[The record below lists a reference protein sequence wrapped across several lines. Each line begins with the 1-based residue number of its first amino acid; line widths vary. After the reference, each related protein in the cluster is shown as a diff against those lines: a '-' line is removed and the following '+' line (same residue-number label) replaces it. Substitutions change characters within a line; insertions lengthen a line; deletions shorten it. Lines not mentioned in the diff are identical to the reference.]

1 MALSNPKDFSSS
13 PLMVSVQ
20 ELVKGPTITIPQQYV
35 RLDQEPLSLSFTAP
49 SPPIPTIDM
58 ARLVSGDDDNDLELE
73 KLHST
78 CKDWG
83 IFQLV
88 NHGVSSSLLDKLK
101 HEVEEF
107 YWLPLEE
114 KMKYKMRAGDW
125 EGYGCRSREGGKL
138 DWVDSL
144 NIITNPVDRRRP
156 HLFPELPSSLRNTLE
171 SYLLELQKIAAK
183 LLGSMAKALG
193 IDVEEMM
200 EFFDDGIQAVRLAY
214 YPPCPKP
221 ELVMGLFPHSD
232 ITLINILHQVNGVD
246 GLQIKKDGLW
256 FPLNI
261 NPDAFIV
268 NVGDILQIFSNGV
281 YHSIEHK
288 VSTNAEKERISITF
302 SINPK
307 NGADVGPAP
316 SLINPDNPPLFRKV
330 GVEQYFKDYSSR
342 KPSGKA
348 YLDHMRIQNG
358 QDNSA

>member
-107 YWLPLEE
+107 YRLPLEE

-144 NIITNPVDRRRP
+144 NIITNPVHRRRP
-156 HLFPELPSSLRNTLE
+156 HLFPELPSSLR
-171 SYLLELQKIAAK
+171 
-183 LLGSMAKALG
+183 G
-193 IDVEEMM
+193 
-200 EFFDDGIQAVRLAY
+200 DDGIQAVRLAY